1 MTVEGALLPISTGA
15 KIADER
21 FGCYVMAPVRV
32 QIGIVDVGFSASWP
46 VALVDLV
53 D

>member
-1 MTVEGALLPISTGA
+1 MTVEGALLPVSAGA
-15 KIADER
+15 EIADEG
-21 FGCYVMAPVRV
+21 FGRYVVAPVRV
-32 QIGIVDVGFSASWP
+32 QIGVVDVGFATSWP